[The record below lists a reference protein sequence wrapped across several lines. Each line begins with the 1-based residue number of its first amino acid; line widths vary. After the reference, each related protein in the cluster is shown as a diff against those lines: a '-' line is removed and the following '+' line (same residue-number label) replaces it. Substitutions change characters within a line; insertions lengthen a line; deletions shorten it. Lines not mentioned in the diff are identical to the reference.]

1 VENPWRTLGGRTV
14 YRNAWISVREDRVV
28 RPDGSEGIYGV
39 IEMRPSVG
47 VLALDDAGRIALA
60 GQWRYPHNKFTW
72 EIPRG
77 GSDEGETDLASVA
90 RRELREEAG
99 LEARCWEPFGELD
112 VNNGVTTDTEHL
124 FIATGLSEVPPA
136 NGPEERITVRWF
148 PMEEAVRMAL
158 SGDITECCTV
168 AAILK
173 LHARLLGGKNQ
184 P

>member
-1 VENPWRTLGGRTV
+1 MENPWRRLGGRPV
-14 YRNAWISVREDRVV
+14 YRNAWIAVREDRVI

-39 IEMRPSVG
+39 VEVRPSVG
-47 VLALDDAGRIALA
+47 VLALDDAGRIALV

-77 GSDEGETDLASVA
+77 GSDEGETDLAAVA

-124 FIATGLSEVPPA
+124 FIATGLSAVPPS
-136 NGPEERITVRWF
+136 NGPEERIIVRWF
-148 PMEEAVRMAL
+148 PFEEAVRMAL
-158 SGDITECCTV
+158 SGAITECCTV

-173 LHARLLGGKNQ
+173 LSCHRR
-184 P
+184 